1 MRRLMVLGLTLM
13 LLLARAGAAAALTVT
28 VYTDR
33 EAWIQAVGGDFA
45 TEDFSDD
52 QLNPGLSYTSS
63 ESGHINPQFGYYQ
76 DVLSS
81 SSQNEP
87 QTTWSFIPGI
97 TAYGGTWTL
106 GGPGG
111 SGNSLLVSL
120 PEFSWQVGAISNSYN
135 GDFWGFVADEPFT
148 SVLLKGGS
156 GRHLQMYQ
164 LDDMVYSQI
173 GVPMAF
179 TVSSVSSQTVAVANP
194 LPPSVLLLGSG
205 LLGLG
210 ALGWRRRRQ

>member
-1 MRRLMVLGLTLM
+1 MQRLLVLGLTLM
-13 LLLARAGAAAALTVT
+13 LLVFWAGAAGALTVT
-28 VYTDR
+28 VYTDQ
-33 EAWIQAVGGDFA
+33 EAWVQAVGGEFA

-52 QLNPGLSYTSS
+52 QLNPGLTYTSS

-76 DVLSS
+76 DVLAS

-87 QTTWSFIPGI
+87 QTTWSFTPEI

-111 SGNSLLVSL
+111 GGNSLLVSL
-120 PEFSWQVGAISNSYN
+120 PEFSYQVGAISNSYN

-156 GRHLQMYQ
+156 GRHQQMYQ

-179 TVSSVSSQTVAVANP
+179 TVSSVSYQTVANP

-210 ALGWRRRRQ
+210 ALGWRRRRRQ

>member
-1 MRRLMVLGLTLM
+1 MQRLLVLGLTLM
-13 LLLARAGAAAALTVT
+13 LLVFWAGAAAALTVA

-33 EAWIQAVGGDFA
+33 EAWIQAVGGEFA

-52 QLNPGLSYTSS
+52 QLNPGLTYTSS

-76 DVLSS
+76 DVLASA
-81 SSQNEP
+81 SQNEP
-87 QTTWSFIPGI
+87 MTTWFFTPEIN
-97 TAYGGTWTL
+97 AYGGTWTL

-111 SGNSLLVSL
+111 SGNSLLVSI
-120 PEFSWQVGAISNSYN
+120 PELSCQVGAISNSYN

-156 GRHLQMYQ
+156 GRHQQMYQ

-179 TVSSVSSQTVAVANP
+179 TVSSVSYQTVANP

-210 ALGWRRRRQ
+210 ALGWRRRRRQ